1 MYTQC
6 PECSTAFRVTAEVLK
21 QASGK
26 VRCGGCG
33 KPFNAL
39 EYLSEGMPEQ
49 TAAKEPEAPLPELTP
64 EPLPTNGGVPRSIS
78 AAQSAALLKT
88 LDQLAGSDIRIEDTG
103 VEWRVLDEDEAP
115 DSAVDELLDESPTP
129 VDQFLTKTPTD
140 VEAAEIFEES
150 ANALAQTPVDELRFD
165 DNTPLP
171 DDFDLDDESSYL
183 PETDDAGDAVPEAR
197 TEPGQESESRDET
210 EDSRVDVMLGEP
222 DEWADILG
230 EVDEPA
236 EAVAEEAAVAPPD
249 AAPTPAEAEPDILDV
264 DTQFALQAEAMGI
277 DLSGMHPEP
286 EFAPDEAATNDDE
299 ASYEGADEEPEIE
312 TVGESEEQPVD
323 DVEPEPEL
331 ELESSATRRYPID
344 GEEDEE
350 DEEEGQAPLEFGSV
364 DTAIAQL
371 EEQSD
376 VFDKHF
382 FDGAEEIELQDDE
395 ALDAEIDDEELD
407 PAESEDSSNAIPPQT
422 EEEQTLNMMIDQDLL
437 SFAVEDED
445 GFASTIVIPEK
456 DAEDKAIAEKDQSF
470 MDDDMS
476 TGFETIVMEGE
487 SIRSAPNAE
496 KHEADIAAAAAL
508 AKQAKLAADEENTPL
523 PRGRRRG
530 MAAAIIVLGL
540 LLLVQVMHQSRE
552 ALATIPAFNNVVG
565 IVYRAVGKPL
575 SPAWDITGWRFEATQ
590 EVIDDYDD
598 QLMIYSRIGNNSD
611 SSLPYPLI
619 NVALIDRFEETVG
632 NRTLDPAEYLT
643 DDLDASKLVPPG
655 NTFNAMI
662 SIQSPA
668 PDATGYKLKVC
679 YRQSAGQLRCSRP
692 SFK

>member
-6 PECSTAFRVTAEVLK
+6 PECSTAFRITAEVLK

-39 EYLSEGMPEQ
+39 EYLTEGMPQ
-49 TAAKEPEAPLPELTP
+49 QAAAKEPEAPLPELKP
-64 EPLPTNGGVPRSIS
+64 DPVRTNGGVPQSIS
-78 AAQSAALLKT
+78 AEQSAALLKT

-103 VEWRVLDEDEAP
+103 VEWRVLDEDEAS
-115 DSAVDELLDESPTP
+115 DSVIDELLDESPTP

-140 VEAAEIFEES
+140 VEAGEIFEES

-171 DDFDLDDESSYL
+171 DDFDLDDELSYL
-183 PETDDAGDAVPEAR
+183 PETADAGDSSPEAGA
-197 TEPGQESESRDET
+197 EPADET
-210 EDSRVDVMLGEP
+210 GDSRVDVMLGEP

-230 EVDEPA
+230 EVDEPV
-236 EAVAEEAAVAPPD
+236 EPAAAKP
-249 AAPTPAEAEPDILDV
+249 AAPEPVAAEPLDASPDVAATPAEAGQEILDV

-277 DLSGMHPEP
+277 DLSGMHP
-286 EFAPDEAATNDDE
+286 APDFPPEEAANDIDE
-299 ASYEGADEEPEIE
+299 ELDEELAEEPEIE
-312 TVGESEEQPVD
+312 AVDESDETPKD
-323 DVEPEPEL
+323 DVEPEFEL
-331 ELESSATRRYPID
+331 ELDASATRRYPID
-344 GEEDEE
+344 GEEE
-350 DEEEGQAPLEFGSV
+350 DEAPLEFGSI
-364 DTAIAQL
+364 DTAMAEL

-376 VFDKHF
+376 VFDKNF
-382 FDGAEEIELQDDE
+382 FEGAEEIELQDDE
-395 ALDAEIDDEELD
+395 ALGTEIDEESPD
-407 PAESEDSSNAIPPQT
+407 PVESSEGSTNAVPPQMD
-422 EEEQTLNMMIDQDLL
+422 EEQTRNMMIDQDLL

-456 DAEDKAIAEKDQSF
+456 EAEDKAIAEKETNFVDE
-470 MDDDMS
+470 DMS
-476 TGFETIVMEGE
+476 TGFETIIMEGE
-487 SIRSAPNAE
+487 SIRSAVSTE
-496 KHEADIAAAAAL
+496 KREADIAAAAAL
-508 AKQAKLAADEENTPL
+508 AEQAKAERDKETAAPSG
-523 PRGRRRG
+523 GRRRG
-530 MAAAIIVLGL
+530 MIAAVVVLGL
-540 LLLVQVMHQSRE
+540 LLVAQIMHQSRE

-565 IVYRAVGKPL
+565 IVYRAAGRPL

-590 EVIDDYDD
+590 EVIDENDD
-598 QLMIYSRIGNNSD
+598 QLTIYSRIGNKSD

-643 DDLDASKLVPPG
+643 DKLDPSKLVQPG
-655 NTFNAMI
+655 NTFNAVI

-679 YRQSAGQLRCSRP
+679 YRQSAGELRCSSP